1 MSIKEELRRILTII
15 SDLTHN
21 DINSHVKDT
30 KIIVEAN
37 LQSED
42 KISKTI

>member
-21 DINSHVKDT
+21 DINSHVKNT

>member
-1 MSIKEELRRILTII
+1 MSMRDELRRILTII

-21 DINSHVKDT
+21 DINSNVKDT